1 MASLRDLM
9 LDDMMALL
17 VRNTDVH
24 RRWYGKPTPETALK
38 KKPVMVPKT
47 RADFEPL
54 EDYDL
59 LMTYHE
65 MVMRCYRQR

>member
-1 MASLRDLM
+1 MASLRELM
-9 LDDMMALL
+9 LDDMMVLL
-17 VRNTDVH
+17 GKNSDVH
-24 RRWYGKPTPETALK
+24 RRWYTKPTPETALR

-54 EDYDL
+54 EDSDL
-59 LMTYHE
+59 LMSYHE

>member
-17 VRNTDVH
+17 FKNSDVH
-24 RRWYGKPTPETALK
+24 RRWYSKPTPETVLRQR
-38 KKPVMVPKT
+38 PVMVPMT
-47 RADFEPL
+47 RADFEIF

-59 LMTYHE
+59 LMTYHT
-65 MVMRCYRQR
+65 MVMSCYKQR